1 MHSHRNREFLVLFL
15 ILCLL
20 ATFIPMGEARAN
32 GAPVITPGVNPGAV
46 IDSEAMFLS
55 FSNGPGVEILLGA
68 AGLPDGQ
75 RAQVDFSGGV
85 ACDGSL
91 GTGAWLPSNHVT
103 LDYSYALGKLILEVA
118 ASSRYCLEYVVGQ
131 PSPLDYLQL
140 DVVNGSEDGAASF
153 NNVRLNGI
161 LLGDFAGIGENSWNF
176 TGLDYSLGFR
186 LEGDLVLTGPQPD
199 GNVNH
204 VGFKLGYLQA
214 DNQGPLTGDVKA
226 DPNPVYLNG
235 PVVLSALVDDQ
246 ATGGSAVGAAEY
258 SLDDGMVWQAMAAS
272 DGAFDQPL
280 EAVTA
285 TFTATSI
292 QLTKVCVRGTDARGN
307 IGEMTCTEI
316 SVLYQFEGFFR
327 PVQMGVI
334 NNAKA
339 GQTIPIKWQLN
350 DAAGVLVTDRR
361 SFEGLYSY
369 PVDCKTW
376 IGDLSQAVQEYSTN
390 SKGLMLTEGGRW
402 QYKWKTPKEYAG
414 TCRIMF
420 VQLAGGVQSPTLQLK
435 FR

>member
-1 MHSHRNREFLVLFL
+1 MRSRRNREFLVLFL

-20 ATFIPMGEARAN
+20 ASSFPMGRARAN
-32 GAPVITPGVNPGAV
+32 GAPVITPGVNLGAV
-46 IDSEAMFLS
+46 IGHKAILLS
-55 FSNGPGVEILLGA
+55 FSGGPGAEMLLGA
-68 AGLPDGQ
+68 AGLPDEP
-75 RAQVDFSGGV
+75 RAQVDFSGGA

-91 GTGAWLPSNHVT
+91 GTGAWLPSNHVI

-140 DVVNGSEDGAASF
+140 DVVNGTEDGTVSF
-153 NNVRLNGI
+153 DNVLLNGV
-161 LLGDFAGIGENSWNF
+161 LLGNYSGTGENSWNF

-186 LEGDLVLTGPQPD
+186 LEGDLVLMGSQPD
-199 GNVNH
+199 GDVNH
-204 VGFKLGYLQA
+204 VGVKLGYLQA
-214 DNQGPLTGDVKA
+214 DTQAPLTGEVKA

-235 PVVLSALVDDQ
+235 AVVLSALVDDRG
-246 ATGGSAVGAAEY
+246 TGGSVVAVAEY
-258 SLDDGMVWQAMAAS
+258 SLDDGMSWQAMAAS
-272 DGAFDQPL
+272 DGAFDQPV

-292 QLTKVCVRGTDARGN
+292 ELKQVCVRGADARGN
-307 IGEMTCTEI
+307 IGEMTCLGI
-316 SVLYQFEGFFR
+316 SVLYKFEGFFR

-334 NNAKA
+334 NCAKA
-339 GQTIPIKWQLN
+339 GRTIPIKWQLK

-376 IGDLSQAVQEYSTN
+376 IGDPSQAVQEFSTN
-390 SKGLMLTEGGRW
+390 SKGLMLTEGGSW
-402 QYKWKTPKEYAG
+402 QYNWKTPKEYAG

-420 VQLAGGVQSPTLQLK
+420 VKLAGGAQSPTLQLM